1 MAAAAVLGT
10 DVPIP
15 ASLEDTSPLLPG
27 ISEVGEVVALASLV
41 AETIMAEVL
50 AIVVAGLGRV
60 AGLLGDQVLRL
71 VAAVATT
78 VEARRPTTGPPTAVA
93 LRVRKR
99 SSALTDSSRQLLI
112 DVDLLEH
119 PDRVRPSR
127 GVRHIFSLG
136 CFQFPMAAKSLAFAL
151 WNSRAMSKSFP
162 ISPARVQRR
171 KQTSLVL
178 E

>member
-99 SSALTDSSRQLLI
+99 SSAFADHLLI

-136 CFQFPMAAKSLAFAL
+136 CFQWCSL
-151 WNSRAMSKSFP
+151 WPR
-162 ISPARVQRR
+162 RV
-171 KQTSLVL
+171 
-178 E
+178 